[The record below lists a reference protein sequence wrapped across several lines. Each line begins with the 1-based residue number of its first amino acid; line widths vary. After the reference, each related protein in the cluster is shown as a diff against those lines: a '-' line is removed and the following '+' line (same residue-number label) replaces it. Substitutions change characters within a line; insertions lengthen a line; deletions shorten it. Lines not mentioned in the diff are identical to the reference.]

1 MISGIRRNKN
11 GRRVWRHNDLNHL
24 EELLSADDPSTP
36 KIIALESVYS
46 MDGDTA
52 DLPGV
57 IDLAHRY
64 NALTYPTRFMLSDST
79 GSRGAG
85 SPIERASSTGSM

>member
-1 MISGIRRNKN
+1 M
-11 GRRVWRHNDLNHL
+11 NHL

-36 KIIALESVYS
+36 KLIALEFVYS

-57 IDLAHRY
+57 VDLAQQY
-64 NALTYPTRFMLSDST
+64 NALTYLDEVHAIGLYREQ
-79 GSRGAG
+79 GRGIADREG
-85 SPIERASSTGSM
+85 ILFWTGSM